1 LNKVNELGT
10 TVLLA
15 THSKEIV
22 NSLQRRVITIE
33 EGQIRSDEAKG
44 RFVL

>member
-1 LNKVNELGT
+1 MGT

-22 NSLQRRVITIE
+22 NSLQKRVITLE
-33 EGQIRSDEAKG
+33 DGQVKADEAKG
-44 RFVL
+44 RFIL